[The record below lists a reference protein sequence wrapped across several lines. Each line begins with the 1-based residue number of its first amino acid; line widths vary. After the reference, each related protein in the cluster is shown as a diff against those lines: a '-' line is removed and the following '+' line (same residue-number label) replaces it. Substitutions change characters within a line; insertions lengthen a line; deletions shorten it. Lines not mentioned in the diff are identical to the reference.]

1 MSIYVVDSN
10 FFIEAHR
17 VTYPLDVAMG
27 FWDKIK
33 KMAHVGTIISID
45 KVKGELYDK
54 NDELERW
61 CKTNLPND
69 FFKSSASV
77 ISEYRKVSAWAI
89 SMNNHY
95 SPNAINEFLDADEA
109 DAFLIAYSLAD
120 PVNRT
125 VVTHETSAPQKKS
138 KIKIPDCCNAL
149 DVNYVT
155 TIEMFRELRETF

>member
-1 MSIYVVDSN
+1 
-10 FFIEAHR
+10 
-17 VTYPLDVAMG
+17 
-27 FWDKIK
+27 
-33 KMAHVGTIISID
+33 
-45 KVKGELYDK
+45 
-54 NDELERW
+54 
-61 CKTNLPND
+61 
-69 FFKSSASV
+69 
-77 ISEYRKVSAWAI
+77 
-89 SMNNHY
+89 MNNHY